1 MTAAEAEAVA
11 EMLTTCEDPP
21 MVEVRKSLGTNM
33 EGIRLEPTE
42 ETPSGEPTPELQN
55 PVYGSCEDAQNAG
68 QQRVQGSQ
76 DR

>member
-1 MTAAEAEAVA
+1 MTAAKAVA

-33 EGIRLEPTE
+33 EDTRLETTE
-42 ETPSGEPTPELQN
+42 ETLSVEPTPELQN
-55 PVYGSCEDAQNAG
+55 PVYGSCEDAQTAG